1 MRFEETYCQR
11 RPKCGNRCP
20 DAVRAENPREPRFL
34 RPKKFLVSVDV
45 GRLVRHRARVGAAAA
60 AGAVILLTAGMRVLA
75 LLGLL
80 LAAIHRPR
88 FTAAFLVAAG
98 LGGTRITV
106 LGGAKADRRCRN
118 RQTSATNN
126 CDYEGLHS
134 SH

>member
-20 DAVRAENPREPRFL
+20 DAVRAENPRESRFL

-60 AGAVILLTAGMRVLA
+60 AGAITLLAAGMRVLA
-75 LLGLL
+75 FLGLL
-80 LAAIHRPR
+80 LAAIHRAR
-88 FTAAFLVAAG
+88 LTATFLVAAG
-98 LGGTRITV
+98 CGRVRILRRAET
-106 LGGAKADRRCRN
+106 DRRCRN
-118 RQTSATNN
+118 RQTSAAND